1 MVSSLK
7 EHLYT
12 YAVAYLKVYGESAPG
27 DIVDS
32 FMRTFPDE
40 CKRMNLHAVRTKL
53 SSAVTMELKWSRE
66 DADIQRTGN
75 RTLRLKEGHRYGIAD
90 STD

>member
-12 YAVAYLKVYGESAPG
+12 YAVAYLKVYGEASPR

-32 FMRTFPDE
+32 FARTFPEE
-40 CKRMNLHAVRTKL
+40 CRRTNVQTLRTKL
-53 SSAVTMELKWSRE
+53 TSAVTMELKWSGE